1 MRPHRR
7 SEKEDMPG
15 DQLLEMA
22 FEHFVEQAQASP
34 EFAAR
39 VRTRVAALETERE
52 PRPRRWTWLR
62 LETPAWA
69 LAMGLVLSLA
79 LNVWLGFQDEV
90 RPTRG
95 GIMMREK
102 SAMIKQGDRY
112 AAQGEDAQAVQIYEA
127 IVEAEGAPLAPVL
140 RKAALL
146 HNRLGQYAQ
155 AIAAATAA
163 VVLNPQEAVA
173 YRARGIAYHR
183 LGDSARAIPD
193 VKQAA
198 RLGDTESKDVLR
210 AWNVTP

>member
-1 MRPHRR
+1 VAPEEYQEQRFPEDAVIRGLNELAIDPH
-7 SEKEDMPG
+7 EEVPPD
-15 DQLLEMA
+15 
-22 FEHFVEQAQASP
+22 FH
-34 EFAAR
+34 AR
-39 VRTRVAALETERE
+39 VMARAASVPQ
-52 PRPRRWTWLR
+52 PRPRRWAWRR